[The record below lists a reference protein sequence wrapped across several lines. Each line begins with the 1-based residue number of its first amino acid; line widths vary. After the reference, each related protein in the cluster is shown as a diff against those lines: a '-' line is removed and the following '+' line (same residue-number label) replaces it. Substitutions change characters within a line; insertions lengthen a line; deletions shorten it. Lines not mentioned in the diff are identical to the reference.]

1 MTNAELISKIQWQLS
16 QDVRTKHVHEKTV
29 IGHVLDALGIV
40 AGAALFDGVEVPLPH
55 LGKLETRDRKARRGR
70 NPQTGAAIVIPASR
84 TVVFRPGKTLKHIVN
99 C

>member
-40 AGAALFDGVEVPLPH
+40 ASAALFDGVEVPLPH

-84 TVVFRPGKTLKHIVN
+84 TVVFRPGKALKQTVN

>member
-84 TVVFRPGKTLKHIVN
+84 TVVFRPGKALKHTVN